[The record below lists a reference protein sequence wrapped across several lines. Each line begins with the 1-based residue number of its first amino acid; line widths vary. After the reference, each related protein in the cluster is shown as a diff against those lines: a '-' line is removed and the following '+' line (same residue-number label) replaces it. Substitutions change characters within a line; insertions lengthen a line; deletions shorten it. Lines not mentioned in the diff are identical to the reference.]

1 MDTIMEWMFVSPHN
15 SYVTALNHKHGGFG
29 GEDLG
34 KKLGLDEVME
44 MGPMGWD

>member
-1 MDTIMEWMFVSPHN
+1 MFVSPHN
-15 SYVTALNHKHGGFG
+15 SYVTALNGKHGGFG